1 MTLQIVIAE
10 DSVLFREG
18 LMRLLG
24 EAGHEVAA
32 AVGDAESLMLALAD
46 GIPDVV
52 IVDVRMPPDMT
63 DDGARAAHALRSLH
77 PNLPI
82 LLLSQ
87 HIETRHAVEL
97 VGAGAF
103 GYLLKDRVLRVDE
116 FVDAVERVAAG
127 GSALDPSVVAALVAP
142 HRRDVRLGS
151 LSARELEVLELGG
164 EEYPGL
170 RALVRDQIQKE
181 RPRLI
186 LDLDSIE
193 RIDSHGVGE
202 FVAAWQHAKNQGG
215 ELVLAGLKPRIRDIF
230 EILYLDKVIP
240 IFDTV
245 IEAAVYLAR
254 SSDEPPGSTDS
265 G

>member
-116 FVDAVERVAAG
+116 FVDAVERGAAG

-151 LSARELEVLELGG
+151 LSARELEVLELVAEG
-164 EEYPGL
+164 
-170 RALVRDQIQKE
+170 RTNASVATRLVVAERTVEAHMRSILQKLQI
-181 RPRLI
+181 P
-186 LDLDSIE
+186 DSGDDH
-193 RIDSHGVGE
+193 RR
-202 FVAAWQHAKNQGG
+202 
-215 ELVLAGLKPRIRDIF
+215 VLAVVAFLSR
-230 EILYLDKVIP
+230 
-240 IFDTV
+240 
-245 IEAAVYLAR
+245 
-254 SSDEPPGSTDS
+254 
-265 G
+265 

>member
-1 MTLQIVIAE
+1 MGAWILRFT
-10 DSVLFREG
+10 G
-18 LMRLLG
+18 TK
-24 EAGHEVAA
+24 VAIG
-32 AVGDAESLMLALAD
+32 VRR
-46 GIPDVV
+46 PV
-52 IVDVRMPPDMT
+52 IVLHVTT
-63 DDGARAAHALRSLH
+63 DGKEA
-77 PNLPI
+77 
-82 LLLSQ
+82 
-87 HIETRHAVEL
+87 
-97 VGAGAF
+97 
-103 GYLLKDRVLRVDE
+103 
-116 FVDAVERVAAG
+116 
-127 GSALDPSVVAALVAP
+127 
-142 HRRDVRLGS
+142 
-151 LSARELEVLELGG
+151 ELEVLELGG